1 MEPARA
7 DALRISHF
15 DALEWT
21 NPAATESL
29 PEHLRDVARQI
40 RRKGLVD
47 GENGFFASHVTM
59 PPGHVADPHSHSHGE
74 LFVILSGSMELRAGD
89 TTTMLAQHDAA
100 SIPAGQTY
108 GFTIGPDGVAFL
120 LVRTARA
127 TATIASTTD
136 STAASAASSAV
147 PPA

>member
-1 MEPARA
+1 MDPAGG
-7 DALRISHF
+7 DGLRISHF
-15 DALEWT
+15 DTLEWT

-29 PEHLRDVARQI
+29 PDHLREVARQI

-59 PPGHVADPHSHSHGE
+59 PPGHVADPHSHSHSE

-127 TATIASTTD
+127 TATVSSTGS
-136 STAASAASSAV
+136 STGNSTGTSTGA
-147 PPA
+147 